1 MEVKADMIEEY
12 KKFTFPSSAACKSE
26 GRKDKV
32 QELRKKYA
40 APDSRLLKTRIKMCE
55 LYQTYNPMTCDTQA

>member
-1 MEVKADMIEEY
+1 MLEEY
-12 KKFTFPSSAACKSE
+12 KIFTFPSPVACKSG

-40 APDSRLLKTRIKMCE
+40 LPISRLLKTRMKMCE
-55 LYQTYNPMTCDTQA
+55 VHQTYTSMPCDTQA

>member
-1 MEVKADMIEEY
+1 LGFAIDKPGQGRVPRPVISKTNQDIFWEVKAIMLEKY
-12 KKFTFPSSAACKSE
+12 KKLTFPSTAACKSD

-40 APDSRLLKTRIKMCE
+40 T
-55 LYQTYNPMTCDTQA
+55 T

>member
-1 MEVKADMIEEY
+1 LGFAIDKPGQGRVPRLVTSKTNQDIFWEVKAIMLEEY
-12 KKFTFPSSAACKSE
+12 KKLTFPSTAACKSD

-40 APDSRLLKTRIKMCE
+40 T
-55 LYQTYNPMTCDTQA
+55 T